1 MYLILKT
8 ILKTVKIINIIFLFC
23 AFFLILLSIFA
34 YDFTLIA
41 ITFHFIIIYYIGV
54 IGSFIIHEWAHFKLL
69 DYLKIPYFLDVK
81 PWRMSFVTLKKMTP
95 KVQIIISLSGPFF
108 SGLIGFL
115 LLFIN
120 YFLNSGI
127 INFLAYLYL
136 AHLLFLFPIFG
147 DGRSILHAIYNHF
160 RRKKLDRSN

>member
-54 IGSFIIHEWAHFKLL
+54 IGSFIVHEWAHFKLL

-108 SGLIGFL
+108 FWTYRILI
-115 LLFIN
+115 IV
-120 YFLNSGI
+120 
-127 INFLAYLYL
+127 
-136 AHLLFLFPIFG
+136 H
-147 DGRSILHAIYNHF
+147 
-160 RRKKLDRSN
+160 